1 MALPGC
7 LAELRVNFLADF
19 AAYFLRVNFPQKRIR
34 AKTRAQLHVHCR
46 HKNPRAKT

>member
-19 AAYFLRVNFPQKRIR
+19 AAYFLKSQCPSE
-34 AKTRAQLHVHCR
+34 
-46 HKNPRAKT
+46 KNPRKNPRTTARALPA